1 MNLRTGATSDLP
13 GLAAGGTDPVDG
25 VWWSRDDRAVAV
37 SQAGG
42 LTLYR
47 AGSRS
52 LTLAGPVTPKGRA
65 CVPLGWSRGDQF
77 RWVEGGAGADVSVQ
91 AAYLG
96 RGSPRVSVESTV
108 GLPAR
113 FSADDVGIAA
123 AATGALEAALAWF
136 LAVKAAASAAL
147 ACWRYWKLTHPA
159 QAKAAR
165 INRTALT
172 TNRLRFT
179 GNDLN
184 FIVRTPRAISLR
196 MCCRSREKSRGR
208 QQLRAKCEKGGIFC

>member
-1 MNLRTGATSDLP
+1 VALAASPDGALAIEWDETSRWDDGGLPAPPRLRFVTLRTGATSDLP

-123 AATGALEAALAWF
+123 AATGASVR
-136 LAVKAAASAAL
+136 LAVITTEGQMLVSSAADSPKVVAGRFDDDPDL
-147 ACWRYWKLTHPA
+147 LCWVH
-159 QAKAAR
+159 
-165 INRTALT
+165 
-172 TNRLRFT
+172 
-179 GNDLN
+179 
-184 FIVRTPRAISLR
+184 
-196 MCCRSREKSRGR
+196 
-208 QQLRAKCEKGGIFC
+208 